1 MQDNDATRPRSLPIT
16 MAITTIRLDY
26 AALPARFDLSRKDA
40 IAEAIEAELRE
51 DGIKAEASDV
61 ISHMKIELPTAQLAR
76 ATAALAQM
84 GLI

>member
-1 MQDNDATRPRSLPIT
+1 MT

-26 AALPARFDLSRKDA
+26 AALPARFDLSHKDA
-40 IAEAIEAELRE
+40 TAEAIEAELRR

-76 ATAALAQM
+76 ASAALAEM

>member
-1 MQDNDATRPRSLPIT
+1 MT

-26 AALPARFDLSRKDA
+26 AALPAQFDLSRKDA
-40 IAEAIEAELRE
+40 IAEVIEAELRE

-61 ISHMKIELPTAQLAR
+61 ISHIKIEIPTAELGR
-76 ATAALAQM
+76 ATAALAEM